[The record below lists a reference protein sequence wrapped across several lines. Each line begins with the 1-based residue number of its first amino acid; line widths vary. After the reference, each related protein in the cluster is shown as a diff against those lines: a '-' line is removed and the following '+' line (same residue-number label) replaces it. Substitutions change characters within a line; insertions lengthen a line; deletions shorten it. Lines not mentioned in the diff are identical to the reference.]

1 MPLLDTLSGSHG
13 VGPVCHEL
21 NIAYSALFDHGLAS
35 KFDHVLAPKFD
46 QDFVSIRSTGM
57 R

>member
-1 MPLLDTLSGSHG
+1 MRCLT
-13 VGPVCHEL
+13 
-21 NIAYSALFDHGLAS
+21 AYSALFDHGLAWN
-35 KFDHVLAPKFD
+35 FDHVLAPKFD